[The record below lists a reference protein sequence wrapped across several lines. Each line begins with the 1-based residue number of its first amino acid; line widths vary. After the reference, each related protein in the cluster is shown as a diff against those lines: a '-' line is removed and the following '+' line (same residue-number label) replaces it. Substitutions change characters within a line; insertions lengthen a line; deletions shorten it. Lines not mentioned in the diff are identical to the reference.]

1 MRCLRRILQ
10 GRWRA
15 AGSVCYFQQASLSG
29 PLPMA
34 ICAAK
39 TLQIMGS
46 TRIGALPVVNAENE
60 LVGALDMYDLLYA
73 GMV

>member
-1 MRCLRRILQ
+1 
-10 GRWRA
+10 
-15 AGSVCYFQQASLSG
+15 
-29 PLPMA
+29 MA

-39 TLQIMGS
+39 TLQIMDS